1 MSKCSFCGDKRAVM
15 LSTQALNELDVTV
28 EVKLCHRCINRYNKD
43 SKSKFYVDKANKK
56 VEVR

>member
-1 MSKCSFCGDKRAVM
+1 MKRAVT

-43 SKSKFYVDKANKK
+43 SKSKFYVNKAHKK